1 MGELTILVSTFLTS
15 PCFRAVCRCAQG
27 TKSLVGDEGYNR
39 LFKKDMKKL
48 TKLKEQFA
56 LELVWFPVV
65 VTVRGDL
72 TTYDEPAKKFVRVTY
87 LDPLGADTAK
97 RQPGWLVDP
106 SPTAKRDM
114 SVTVACDERYAVDG
128 KVVKLAIDRPGRDV
142 FDDATL
148 ERRGHRWTSQDA
160 VSLVVFVHCRLRS
173 RRLTRPPTVP
183 PAVPCAVR
191 RRTRWRC
198 STRSRRST
206 SSTERPRRTTMR
218 WLAAR

>member
-15 PCFRAVCRCAQG
+15 PCFRRAMCRYAQG
-27 TKSLVGDEGYNR
+27 TKSLVGDEGYNK

-48 TKLKEQFA
+48 AKLKEQFA

-106 SPTAKRDM
+106 SPTAARDM
-114 SVTVACDERYAVDG
+114 SVTIVCDERYAVDG
-128 KVVKLAIDRPGRDV
+128 KVVKLAIDRPGREV
-142 FDDATL
+142 LDDAAL
-148 ERRGHRWTSQDA
+148 ERRGHR
-160 VSLVVFVHCRLRS
+160 
-173 RRLTRPPTVP
+173 
-183 PAVPCAVR
+183 
-191 RRTRWRC
+191 
-198 STRSRRST
+198 
-206 SSTERPRRTTMR
+206 
-218 WLAAR
+218 